1 MKNTLLLFSLILIQL
16 SVFSQTID
24 KSKSMVYFKIGNMG
38 ISNVKGTFSGFTGKV
53 NFNPNQ
59 LESAKI
65 DVCIDA
71 SSINTK
77 NKKRD
82 EHLRSEDFFEVVTYP
97 TICFTSDKITK
108 SGGKYIAQG
117 KLTLHGV
124 TKTIEIPLTFQDNK
138 LTSFFTLDRFDYKI
152 GEDTGTFMVGTEVE
166 IAINCFLIP

>member
-82 EHLRSEDFFEVVTYP
+82 EHLRDR
-97 TICFTSDKITK
+97 K
-108 SGGKYIAQG
+108 STRLNSSHVRISYA
-117 KLTLHGV
+117 V
-124 TKTIEIPLTFQDNK
+124 F
-138 LTSFFTLDRFDYKI
+138 
-152 GEDTGTFMVGTEVE
+152 
-166 IAINCFLIP
+166 